1 MDQLEPFKVFLLE
14 RLEFAPNSYE
24 VYQGGQLIDR
34 GYTSM
39 NIKVRSSSKNTV
51 SQDNIKVFIENNNLS
66 SRLNDIASFDI
77 VVTLNDRFIAII
89 LPQVSNIDD
98 VMFTTFRW
106 VVKCTRKEKNFRDK
120 EPLCMSMFTENGR
133 VVKMS
138 FKVYSPE
145 TLIELS
151 I

>member
-66 SRLNDIASFDI
+66 SRLNDIFLPST
-77 VVTLNDRFIAII
+77 VVITRNPVFL
-89 LPQVSNIDD
+89 S
-98 VMFTTFRW
+98 
-106 VVKCTRKEKNFRDK
+106 VV
-120 EPLCMSMFTENGR
+120 
-133 VVKMS
+133 
-138 FKVYSPE
+138 
-145 TLIELS
+145 
-151 I
+151 